1 MELKEKLDKELERE
15 LGELEGLELGS
26 DQMQKA
32 AATIEMM
39 HKLRMNEIGSD
50 RDLEVKKAELEAKE
64 KELALETKKAKDA
77 KVIAFVGTGVT
88 LGTFAVKLVNDNLW
102 MAKGFKFEETGT
114 FCSKV
119 FGEIWRGF
127 FHKK

>member
-1 MELKEKLDKELERE
+1 MELKEKFDKELERE

-39 HKLRMNEIGSD
+39 HKLRMNEVNSD
-50 RDLEVKKAELEAKE
+50 RDLEVKKAELKAKE

-88 LGTFAVKLVNDNLW
+88 LGTFAIKLVNDNLW

>member
-1 MELKEKLDKELERE
+1 MELKEKLNKELERE

-32 AATIEMM
+32 AATIEIM
-39 HKLRMNEIGSD
+39 HKLRMNEVNSD
-50 RDLEVKKAELEAKE
+50 RDLEVKKAELISKE
-64 KELALETKKAKDA
+64 KELSLEAKKAKDA

-88 LGTFAVKLVNDNLW
+88 LGTFAIKLVNDNLW

>member
-1 MELKEKLDKELERE
+1 MELKEKLNKELERE

-39 HKLRMNEIGSD
+39 HKLRMNEVNSD

-64 KELALETKKAKDA
+64 KELMLETKKAKDA

-88 LGTFAVKLVNDNLW
+88 LGTFAIKLVNDNLW

>member
-1 MELKEKLDKELERE
+1 MELKEKLNKELERE

-39 HKLRMNEIGSD
+39 HKLRMNEVNSD

-88 LGTFAVKLVNDNLW
+88 LGTFAIKLVNDNLW
-102 MAKGFKFEETGT
+102 MAKGFKFEESGT

>member
-1 MELKEKLDKELERE
+1 MEIKEKLNKELERE
-15 LGELEGLELGS
+15 LGELEELELGS

-88 LGTFAVKLVNDNLW
+88 LGTFAIKLVNDNLW

>member
-32 AATIEMM
+32 AATIEIM
-39 HKLRMNEIGSD
+39 HKLRMNEVNSD
-50 RDLEVKKAELEAKE
+50 RDLEVKKAELISKE
-64 KELALETKKAKDA
+64 KELSIEAKKAKDA

-88 LGTFAVKLVNDNLW
+88 LGTFAIKLVNDNLW

>member
-1 MELKEKLDKELERE
+1 MELKEKLNKELERE

-39 HKLRMNEIGSD
+39 HKLRMDEVNSD

-64 KELALETKKAKDA
+64 KELTLETKKAKDA

-88 LGTFAVKLVNDNLW
+88 LGTFAIKLVNDNLW

>member
-15 LGELEGLELGS
+15 LGELEGLELGT

-77 KVIAFVGTGVT
+77 KVIAFVGSGIT

-119 FGEIWRGF
+119 FAGIWANF
-127 FHKK
+127 FKKH

>member
-1 MELKEKLDKELERE
+1 MELKEKLNKELERE

-32 AATIEMM
+32 AATIETM
-39 HKLRMNEIGSD
+39 HKLRMNEVNSD
-50 RDLEVKKAELEAKE
+50 RDLEVKKAELKAKE

-88 LGTFAVKLVNDNLW
+88 LGTFAIKLVNDNLW

>member
-1 MELKEKLDKELERE
+1 MELKEKFDKELERE

-39 HKLRMNEIGSD
+39 HKLRMNEVNSD
-50 RDLEVKKAELEAKE
+50 RDLEVKKAELEAKK

-88 LGTFAVKLVNDNLW
+88 LGTFAIKLVNDNLW

>member
-1 MELKEKLDKELERE
+1 MELKEKLNKELERE

-39 HKLRMNEIGSD
+39 HKLRMNEVNSD
-50 RDLEVKKAELEAKE
+50 RDLEVKKAELKAKE

-77 KVIAFVGTGVT
+77 KVIAFVGSGIT
-88 LGTFAVKLVNDNLW
+88 LGTFAIKLVNDNLW

>member
-1 MELKEKLDKELERE
+1 MELKEKLNKELERE

-39 HKLRMNEIGSD
+39 HKLRMNEVNSD

-64 KELALETKKAKDA
+64 KELTLETKKAKDA

-88 LGTFAVKLVNDNLW
+88 LGTFVIKLVNDNLW

>member
-1 MELKEKLDKELERE
+1 MELKEKLNKELERE

-39 HKLRMNEIGSD
+39 HKLRMNEVNSD

-88 LGTFAVKLVNDNLW
+88 LGTFAIKLVNDNLW
-102 MAKGFKFEETGT
+102 IAKGFKFEETGT

>member
-1 MELKEKLDKELERE
+1 MELKEKLNKELERE

-39 HKLRMNEIGSD
+39 HKLRMNEINSD

-77 KVIAFVGTGVT
+77 KVIAFVGSGIT

>member
-1 MELKEKLDKELERE
+1 MELKEKFDKELERE

-39 HKLRMNEIGSD
+39 HKLRMNEVNSD

-64 KELALETKKAKDA
+64 KELSLETKKAKDA

-88 LGTFAVKLVNDNLW
+88 LGTFAIKLVNDNLW

>member
-1 MELKEKLDKELERE
+1 MELKEKLNKELERE

-77 KVIAFVGTGVT
+77 KVIAFVGSGIT

>member
-1 MELKEKLDKELERE
+1 MELKEKLNKELERE

-39 HKLRMNEIGSD
+39 HKLRMNEVNSD

-77 KVIAFVGTGVT
+77 KVIAFVGSGIT
-88 LGTFAVKLVNDNLW
+88 LGTFAIKLVNDNLW

>member
-1 MELKEKLDKELERE
+1 MELKEKLNKELERE

-39 HKLRMNEIGSD
+39 HKLRMNEVNSD

-127 FHKK
+127 FHKR

>member
-1 MELKEKLDKELERE
+1 MELKEKLNKELERE

-39 HKLRMNEIGSD
+39 HKLRMNEVNSD
-50 RDLEVKKAELEAKE
+50 RDLEVKE

-88 LGTFAVKLVNDNLW
+88 LGTFAIKLVNDNLW

>member
-1 MELKEKLDKELERE
+1 MELKEKLNKELERE

-39 HKLRMNEIGSD
+39 HKLRMNEVNSD

-64 KELALETKKAKDA
+64 KELALETKKAKDTKMVA
-77 KVIAFVGTGVT
+77 LIGTGVT

>member
-1 MELKEKLDKELERE
+1 MELKEKLNKELERE

-39 HKLRMNEIGSD
+39 HKLRMNEVNSD
-50 RDLEVKKAELEAKE
+50 RDLEVKKAELEAKK

-88 LGTFAVKLVNDNLW
+88 LGTFAIKLVNDNLW

>member
-1 MELKEKLDKELERE
+1 MELKEKLNKELERE

-39 HKLRMNEIGSD
+39 HKLRMNEVNSD

-64 KELALETKKAKDA
+64 KELTLETKKAKDA
-77 KVIAFVGTGVT
+77 KVIAFVGSGIT
-88 LGTFAVKLVNDNLW
+88 LGTFAIKLVNDNLW

>member
-1 MELKEKLDKELERE
+1 MELKEKLNKELERE
-15 LGELEGLELGS
+15 LGELEELELGS

-39 HKLRMNEIGSD
+39 HKLRMNEVNSD

-88 LGTFAVKLVNDNLW
+88 FGTFAVKLVNDNLW

>member
-1 MELKEKLDKELERE
+1 MELKEKLNKELERE

-39 HKLRMNEIGSD
+39 HKLRMNEVNSD
-50 RDLEVKKAELEAKE
+50 QDLEVKKAELEAKE

-77 KVIAFVGTGVT
+77 KVIAFVGSGIT
-88 LGTFAVKLVNDNLW
+88 LGTFAIKLVNDNLW
-102 MAKGFKFEETGT
+102 MAKGFKFEESGT

>member
-1 MELKEKLDKELERE
+1 MELKEKLNKELERE

-39 HKLRMNEIGSD
+39 HKLRMNEVNSD

-88 LGTFAVKLVNDNLW
+88 LGTFAIKLANDNLW

>member
-1 MELKEKLDKELERE
+1 MELKEKLNKELERE

-77 KVIAFVGTGVT
+77 KVIAFVGSGIT
-88 LGTFAVKLVNDNLW
+88 LGTFAIKLVNDNLW

>member
-1 MELKEKLDKELERE
+1 MELKEKLNKELERE

-39 HKLRMNEIGSD
+39 HKLRMNEVNSD

-77 KVIAFVGTGVT
+77 KMVALIGTGVT

>member
-1 MELKEKLDKELERE
+1 MELKEKLNKELERE

-39 HKLRMNEIGSD
+39 HKLRMNEVNSD

-64 KELALETKKAKDA
+64 KELTLETKKAKDA

-88 LGTFAVKLVNDNLW
+88 LGTFAIKLVNDNLW

>member
-1 MELKEKLDKELERE
+1 MELKEKLNKELERE
-15 LGELEGLELGS
+15 LGELEGLEFGS

-39 HKLRMNEIGSD
+39 HKLRMNEVNSD

-88 LGTFAVKLVNDNLW
+88 LGTFAIKLVNDNLW

>member
-1 MELKEKLDKELERE
+1 MELKEKLNKELERE

-39 HKLRMNEIGSD
+39 HKLRMNEVNSD
-50 RDLEVKKAELEAKE
+50 RDLEVKKAELEVKE
-64 KELALETKKAKDA
+64 KELSIEAKKAKDA

-88 LGTFAVKLVNDNLW
+88 LGTFAIKLVNDNLW

>member
-1 MELKEKLDKELERE
+1 MELKEKLNKELERE
-15 LGELEGLELGS
+15 LGELEGLELGT

-39 HKLRMNEIGSD
+39 HKLRMNEVNSD

>member
-1 MELKEKLDKELERE
+1 MELKEKFDKELERE

-39 HKLRMNEIGSD
+39 HKLRMNEVNSD

-64 KELALETKKAKDA
+64 KELMLETKKAKDA

>member
-1 MELKEKLDKELERE
+1 MELKEKLNKELERE

-26 DQMQKA
+26 DQMRKA

-39 HKLRMNEIGSD
+39 HKLRMNEVNSD

-88 LGTFAVKLVNDNLW
+88 LGTFAIKLVNDNLW
-102 MAKGFKFEETGT
+102 MVKGFKFEETGT

>member
-1 MELKEKLDKELERE
+1 MELKEKLNKELERE

-39 HKLRMNEIGSD
+39 HKLRMNEDNSD
-50 RDLEVKKAELEAKE
+50 RDLEVKKADLEATE

-88 LGTFAVKLVNDNLW
+88 LGTFAIKLVNDNLW

-127 FHKK
+127 FHRK

>member
-1 MELKEKLDKELERE
+1 MELKEKFDKELERE

-32 AATIEMM
+32 AATIEMI
-39 HKLRMNEIGSD
+39 HKLRMNEVNSD

-64 KELALETKKAKDA
+64 KELALETKKAKDTKMVA
-77 KVIAFVGTGVT
+77 LIGTGVT

>member
-1 MELKEKLDKELERE
+1 MELKEKLSKELERE

-39 HKLRMNEIGSD
+39 HKLRMNEVNSD
-50 RDLEVKKAELEAKE
+50 RDLEVKKAELEAKK

-88 LGTFAVKLVNDNLW
+88 LGTFAIKLVNDNLW

>member
-1 MELKEKLDKELERE
+1 MEFKEKFDKELERE

-39 HKLRMNEIGSD
+39 HKLRMNEVNSD

-64 KELALETKKAKDA
+64 KELALETKKAKDTKMVA
-77 KVIAFVGTGVT
+77 LIGTGVT

>member
-1 MELKEKLDKELERE
+1 MELKEKFDKELERE

-39 HKLRMNEIGSD
+39 HKLRMNEVNSD

-77 KVIAFVGTGVT
+77 KVIAFVGSGIT
-88 LGTFAVKLVNDNLW
+88 LGTFAIKLVNDNLW

>member
-1 MELKEKLDKELERE
+1 MELKEKFDKELERE

-39 HKLRMNEIGSD
+39 HKLRMNEVNSD

-88 LGTFAVKLVNDNLW
+88 LGTFAIKLVNDNLW

-119 FGEIWRGF
+119 FAGIWANF
-127 FHKK
+127 FKKH

>member
-39 HKLRMNEIGSD
+39 HKLRMNEVNSD
-50 RDLEVKKAELEAKE
+50 RDLEVKKAELETKE
-64 KELALETKKAKDA
+64 KELTLETKKAKDA
-77 KVIAFVGTGVT
+77 KVIAFVGSGIT

-127 FHKK
+127 FRKK